1 MENTDGIKALDLNI
15 ALERE
20 SINPD
25 MISAIKEVFKKFDG
39 KQYTKRFDTALK
51 AVNEN
56 LSVDYSYN
64 TFAIDYN
71 WSGRNSVKVGN
82 SWYYADRRE
91 TILHGVCETCYESMR
106 EEAVYEGRV
115 LHADRLCK
123 MLDKRVEYLN
133 NYANELETDKLR
145 IDDYRKRANQIQ
157 ALAEKLSNDCPPLI
171 GDIFGI
177 KRYWTGRS

>member
-1 MENTDGIKALDLNI
+1 MEDTEKLKALDLNI
-15 ALERE
+15 ALEKE
-20 SINPD
+20 SINPE

-51 AVNEN
+51 GVNEN
-56 LSVDYSYN
+56 LSVDYCYN
-64 TFAIDYN
+64 TFDIDYR
-71 WSGRNSVKVGN
+71 WAGRNSVKVGN
-82 SWYYADRRE
+82 NWYYADSRE
-91 TILHGVCETCYESMR
+91 VIMTGVCETCYDKD
-106 EEAVYEGRV
+106 EAVYEGHV

-123 MLDKRVEYLN
+123 TLDKRVAYLTEHIN
-133 NYANELETDKLR
+133 SLESAKNR
-145 IDDYRKRANQIQ
+145 IEEYRKRANEIQ